1 MEKTDS
7 RQKIGELL
15 YLTYFV
21 LMIGARAIGLYEGQT
36 ALKVIYVVAIIL
48 FAAHMILTKHT
59 IHEYGIASGLL
70 FIAGIVYVHTGEK
83 GLLICFMTLL
93 GMKGVDKKKVILC
106 GMLTAGLC
114 IAFRIFTGAFGLLPE
129 LFYPQDRGAMGM
141 MFRHSL
147 GYAHPNTLHMNVL
160 LLTLLVGFYV
170 TSYSGS
176 LTASSCNDSA
186 TVPGT
191 DTKVIQTRETLTII
205 LTSVLLVGLNLY
217 VFMYSGSR
225 TGMLVSLVYLFVNLW
240 FYFRRTPGIFEKI
253 ICFAAYPIAA
263 FIAIAFPFILP
274 EKLFD
279 KLDNSVFTTRLSI
292 ARYFWSNNS
301 LSLFGIRLNN
311 PDPLFKAYGLDM
323 AHLYLLLQLGIV
335 AFLIISAITI
345 LYVRHALKRGYMAEL
360 AVLMAVLFAGIWE
373 PFLYNAG
380 FKNIT
385 LVFMGAALYEIL
397 AVRFGETAESAPGSI
412 SDETDADTK
421 AIQNDDSGSHSES
434 ATGTMN
440 GSSGDSSMRGSSGD
454 SSMRSIIVA
463 IAAGVLAGVIAV
475 GAFLA
480 LTDKPQALYMDTQE
494 DEAGDTLGLEPLY
507 LSQAEVN
514 DIRSGGD
521 LVVRYTDENTPMYKY
536 DTNAAVSEYN
546 KKTVSIGVWAALVVG
561 FMTCGAKKFC
571 EVMKRR

>member
-1 MEKTDS
+1 MERSDS
-7 RQKIGELL
+7 RQKIGEIL
-15 YLTYFV
+15 YLIYFV

-48 FAAHMILTKHT
+48 FVAHMIVTKHT

-70 FIAGIVYVHTGEK
+70 FIAGIVYIHTGEK

-93 GMKGVDKKKVILC
+93 GMKGVEKKKVILC
-106 GMLTAGLC
+106 GMVTAGLC

-129 LFYPQDRGAMGM
+129 LFYPQDRGAMGV

-170 TSYSGS
+170 TNYNNSV
-176 LTASSCNDSA
+176 TASSRNDYA
-186 TVPGT
+186 KVPGT
-191 DTKVIQTRETLTII
+191 GRTRETLTII
-205 LTSVLLVGLNLY
+205 LTSLLLVGLNLY

-225 TGMLVSLVYLFVNLW
+225 TGVLVSLVYLCVNLW

-253 ICFAAYPIAA
+253 VCFAAYPLAA

-274 EKLFD
+274 GSLFD
-279 KLDNSVFTTRLSI
+279 KLDLSVFNTRLSI

-335 AFLIISAITI
+335 AFLIISVITI
-345 LYVRHALKRGYMAEL
+345 LYVRHALKRGYMSEL

-385 LVFMGAALYEIL
+385 YVFMGAALYEIVAEIL
-397 AVRFGETAESAPGSI
+397 SDSTADG
-412 SDETDADTK
+412 ADNVTK
-421 AIQNDDSGSHSES
+421 EIQNGDPVSNSES
-434 ATGTMN
+434 MPGTMK
-440 GSSGDSSMRGSSGD
+440 G
-454 SSMRSIIVA
+454 IIAA
-463 IAAGVLAGVIAV
+463 IAAGVLVGVIAT

-507 LSQAEVN
+507 LTQAEIN

-536 DTNAAVSEYN
+536 DTDAAVSEYN
-546 KKTVSIGVWAALVVG
+546 KKTVSIGVWFAVLAAVICASIQTLI
-561 FMTCGAKKFC
+561 KK
-571 EVMKRR
+571 KKI